1 MPVAYCSLAAHI
13 ALSLS
18 LPIHTSIYPH
28 TIMDDTSSSPSSLPP
43 TTTSTSAVSSTSGV
57 KIAFQLKGT
66 TSRAASSSSSSGG
79 INRVSDATGSAAT
92 HDNDPMG
99 GVEEV
104 VSMSGSRITG
114 YVAVHSRETAAAEAR
129 DMDRSI
135 TFVCS
140 YAPWYDRSKPRKP
153 TGPVVIPLEGFEATD
168 EYRAR
173 IAELQAQAEARRRKT
188 SNAAA
193 IIDEAR
199 AAIDRMDAEDDAA
212 ASSAAAARHMLLL
225 RAMVMSLSR
234 RLRVRSML
242 ESLSMFAPHRAP
254 QTLRRPSLHHRS
266 IYRYS
271 VVMPSLDWRIS
282 LTKRSAFMPTSQYV

>member
-1 MPVAYCSLAAHI
+1 
-13 ALSLS
+13 
-18 LPIHTSIYPH
+18 
-28 TIMDDTSSSPSSLPP
+28 
-43 TTTSTSAVSSTSGV
+43 
-57 KIAFQLKGT
+57 
-66 TSRAASSSSSSGG
+66 
-79 INRVSDATGSAAT
+79 
-92 HDNDPMG
+92 MG

-212 ASSAAAARHMLLL
+212 ASSAAAAAPRKYGLDIRKPQAH
-225 RAMVMSLSR
+225 AVVESNGHVAEPTATSSIDA
-234 RLRVRSML
+234 RVAVDDGSTP
-242 ESLSMFAPHRAP
+242 SAADSSTTVAPSP
-254 QTLRRPSLHHRS
+254 LDLPILRRNAISGLENIADEEERFHADVAVRVIARS
-266 IYRYS
+266 IARMNVYS
-271 VVMPSLDWRIS
+271 
-282 LTKRSAFMPTSQYV
+282 F